1 MGGYAAAFTG
11 PLAPLPLLGRPS
23 QQMRSSPLFPAVDH
37 VFASHSSPHH
47 GAFYV
52 AAASDTLHDCR
63 PAVRASEHDDS
74 SAIIASAI
82 CHNDSRDD
90 AHKMRNRSRTPERGR
105 HADQV
110 IATPGTASSQ
120 ACARPTNA
128 ALFHTSVDQVISTGI
143 RDTPGWVP
151 GAPPKGEQ
159 PGPAPENNF
168 RDTHDPSRFSVVITH
183 NTNHLSRCLSPG
195 WLPGAPPKGEQPGD
209 HDQPLAPVN
218 TEQSQPP
225 LVLGILGEDP
235 RAVGTTNL
243 QRVCTISGRVHAS
256 SAYAQSNASI
266 SSRHIH
272 ANEHAENICTGVD
285 ANSHNFMQDQ
295 IDPATEL
302 VQTVNPGSPSHCSPP
317 SYQQSYPHSSFSTFA
332 QRPAFACG
340 YGEEQAGCTSLQ
352 PDLPNHAT
360 AVKRMR
366 ADTAALAKHGGALD
380 ITTDPIRAAH
390 AYQCHLEQFY
400 SELHGISKVRA
411 APSLGTTAS
420 SATPACTSVHINT
433 ASQSGAQGG
442 ILPACEIKRF
452 CGVDPNGSDAL
463 VGRPAKLSKLS

>member
-1 MGGYAAAFTG
+1 M
-11 PLAPLPLLGRPS
+11 
-23 QQMRSSPLFPAVDH
+23 
-37 VFASHSSPHH
+37 
-47 GAFYV
+47 
-52 AAASDTLHDCR
+52 
-63 PAVRASEHDDS
+63 RASEHDV
-74 SAIIASAI
+74 SADIIASGL
-82 CHNDSRDD
+82 CHNNSRDD
-90 AHKMRNRSRTPERGR
+90 AHKLRNRSRAPERGR

-110 IATPGTASSQ
+110 IATPGSASPQ
-120 ACARPTNA
+120 ACVRSTNA
-128 ALFHTSVDQVISTGI
+128 ALFLSPVDQVISTGI

-302 VQTVNPGSPSHCSPP
+302 VQTVNPGSPSHCSPS

-366 ADTAALAKHGGALD
+366 ADIAALAKHGGALD
-380 ITTDPIRAAH
+380 ITTDPIRTAH

-420 SATPACTSVHINT
+420 SATPACTSVHINI
-433 ASQSGAQGG
+433 ASQSGAQGS

-452 CGVDPNGSDAL
+452 GGVDPNGSDAL
-463 VGRPAKLSKLS
+463 VGRPAKLSRLG